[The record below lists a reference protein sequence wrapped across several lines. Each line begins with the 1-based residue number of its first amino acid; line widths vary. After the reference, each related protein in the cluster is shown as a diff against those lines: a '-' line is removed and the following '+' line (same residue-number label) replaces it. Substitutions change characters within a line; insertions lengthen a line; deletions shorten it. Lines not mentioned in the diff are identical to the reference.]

1 MKLKSIL
8 RNRATTIAVIIF
20 ILCAGVVG
28 ALVGK
33 AKAKMVYESSAVVMV
48 IPPGAGNSDATMN
61 PFVNL
66 DSRIVQL
73 ALALTTSMNSA
84 ANAAAMGPIDP
95 AVTNLSVDTVK
106 TSMASADAGNT
117 AQIQLVAQATDPTVA
132 RQYADGLTSAAG
144 TRLHDMQ
151 AAAGVRGAT
160 FASLVVVSPPSDAQP
175 ISSSQTRSILSAAV
189 IAMAV
194 AAVLAFLALLGC
206 DRLQALRSSRRTT
219 DSTSEPDLLSGSSG
233 SAPFVSVHSASDG
246 APHPTAREY
255 FEHDSVA
262 RASAAALT
270 STENGVKGEDTPA
283 GPSAGDIRL
292 PIREDEGPDG
302 QSAHPEGAADG
313 ISTVDLSNVDGDTEQ
328 FCSHN
333 DSRRDPVTST
343 RHRRAGLVTPGEFV
357 HRSS

>member
-1 MKLKSIL
+1 MKLKRIL

-33 AKAKMVYESSAVVMV
+33 ENAKMVYESSAVVMV

-73 ALALTTSMNSA
+73 ALALTTSLNSA
-84 ANAAAMGPIDP
+84 ANTASLGPIDP
-95 AVTNLSVDTVK
+95 AVTKLSVDTVK

-219 DSTSEPDLLSGSSG
+219 DSTSEPDSLPGPSE
-233 SAPFVSVHSASDG
+233 SAPAVSVHSTSERSA
-246 APHPTAREY
+246 HPTAREY

-262 RASAAALT
+262 RASAATLT
-270 STENGVKGEDTPA
+270 STENGVEGEDTPA
-283 GPSAGDIRL
+283 GPSAGDVGL
-292 PIREDEGPDG
+292 PIREDEGSDG
-302 QSAHPEGAADG
+302 HSAYPAEAADD
-313 ISTVDLSNVDGDTEQ
+313 ISAADLSNVDGDTEKLY
-328 FCSHN
+328 SHN

-343 RHRRAGLVTPGEFV
+343 RHRRAGLVTRGEFV